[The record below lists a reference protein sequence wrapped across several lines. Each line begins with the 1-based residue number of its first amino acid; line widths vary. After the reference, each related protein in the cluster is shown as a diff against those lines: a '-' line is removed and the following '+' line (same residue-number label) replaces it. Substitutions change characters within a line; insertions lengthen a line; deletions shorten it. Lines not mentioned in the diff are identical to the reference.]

1 MSFRNEEDEETE
13 NDSGMLLNL
22 SQKSSIFVGKRAEP
36 LLRLFIHTDIEA
48 NESFHPFLIS
58 RSNSYS
64 NEAY

>member
-36 LLRLFIHTDIEA
+36 LLRLFIHTNIEA
-48 NESFHPFLIS
+48 NGSFHPP
-58 RSNSYS
+58 Y
-64 NEAY
+64 